1 MKRFRFT
8 LLAICLVLL
17 WLGWNDI
24 ALFLRNPSPA
34 AVSIEELEAGN
45 VPREWLHVTG
55 GHQNLLEAISTSGS
69 VELDAFLVPL
79 RSSPGE
85 ASFHVLV
92 ETRSPRILELLATY
106 HFQLDSA
113 EAKEAYLREHA
124 AEFRGK
130 RDVTGMVAGGL
141 IASGNRD
148 KLMKLAKEVGIE
160 VPADVLFL
168 SEGKEPGRWRGFF
181 FLGVGALGILRVL
194 TGWRQEHKKAA
205 GGAPS
210 P

>member
-17 WLGWNDI
+17 YLGWIDV

-34 AVSIEELEAGN
+34 AISIEELEKGN
-45 VPREWLHVTG
+45 VPREWLRVTG

-79 RSSPGE
+79 KSSPGE
-85 ASFHVLV
+85 ESFSVLV
-92 ETRSPRILELLATY
+92 ETRNPRILELLATY

-113 EAKEAYLREHA
+113 EAKEVYLNEHA
-124 AEFRGK
+124 AEFQGLRE
-130 RDVTGMVAGGL
+130 VTGMVVSGL

-148 KLMKLAKEVGIE
+148 KLMKLAKEVGMQ
-160 VPADVLFL
+160 VPPDVLFL
-168 SEGKEPGRWRGFF
+168 SEGKEPGHWRGFF
-181 FLGVGALGILRVL
+181 YLGVGLLGLIKVL
-194 TGWRQEHKKAA
+194 MLWKKPPQAA
-205 GGAPS
+205 VEG
-210 P
+210 

>member
-17 WLGWNDI
+17 YLGWTDI

-34 AVSIEELEAGN
+34 TVSIEELEKGN

-69 VELDAFLVPL
+69 VELESFLVPL
-79 RSSPGE
+79 KSSPEE
-85 ASFHVLV
+85 ASFHILV
-92 ETRSPRILELLATY
+92 ETRNPRILELLATY

-113 EAKEAYLREHA
+113 EAKEDYLKAHA
-124 AEFRGK
+124 AEFQGE
-130 RDVTGMVAGGL
+130 RDVTGMVVSGL

-148 KLMKLAKEVGIE
+148 KLMKLAKEVGMQ
-160 VPADVLFL
+160 VPPDVLFL
-168 SEGKEPGRWRGFF
+168 SEGKEPGHWRGFF
-181 FLGVGALGILRVL
+181 YLGVGLLGLIKVL
-194 TGWRQEHKKAA
+194 MLWKKPPQPTVE
-205 GGAPS
+205 G
-210 P
+210 